1 MSEDQVPTAAQVD
14 TALSWRS
21 VKLWYSIVLQLAA
34 TALLLHGVLPAELW
48 VWVTSMIYGGYVLGN
63 LGSLA
68 IGASSF
74 TKGRA
79 Q

>member
-21 VKLWYSIVLQLAA
+21 VKLWYSIALQAGA
-34 TALLLHGVLPAELW
+34 TALLLHASLSGDQW
-48 VWVTSMIYGGYVLGN
+48 VWVTSMIYGGYVVGN

-68 IGASSF
+68 IGANSLS
-74 TKGRA
+74 KARA
-79 Q
+79 